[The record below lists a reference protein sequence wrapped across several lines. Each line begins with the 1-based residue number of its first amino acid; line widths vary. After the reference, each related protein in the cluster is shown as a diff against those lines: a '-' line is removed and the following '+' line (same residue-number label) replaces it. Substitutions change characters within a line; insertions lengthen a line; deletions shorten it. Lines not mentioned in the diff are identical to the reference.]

1 MNNLTNQKPDN
12 YLVWAILS
20 TLLCCMPFGIVAIV
34 KATQVDTFWAQG
46 NQAEAIEAANA
57 AKKWTIVSAVS
68 SVAVWSIYVL
78 IVVVIA
84 AIACELQY

>member
-1 MNNLTNQKPDN
+1 MNNLTNHKPDN

-20 TLLCCMPFGIVAIV
+20 TVLCCMPFGIVAIV

-84 AIACELQY
+84 AIACEL

>member
-1 MNNLTNQKPDN
+1 MNNLTNHKPDN

-68 SVAVWSIYVL
+68 GVAVWFIYVL
-78 IVVVIA
+78 IVVIA
-84 AIACELQY
+84 AIACEL

>member
-1 MNNLTNQKPDN
+1 MNNLTNHKPDN

-20 TLLCCMPFGIVAIV
+20 TVLCCMPFGIVAIV

>member
-1 MNNLTNQKPDN
+1 MNNLTNHKPDN